1 MPNLKTVYLPH
12 PVSAE
17 TKAKH
22 IAAGERIIDIRF
34 APAGHAEPSEKAP
47 VIADKAEPAPKPEP
61 IAEVEAVIEPTAQK
75 RRGRR
80 KANW

>member
-1 MPNLKTVYLPH
+1 MPELKTVYLPH
-12 PVSAE
+12 PVSPE

-22 IAAGERIIDIRF
+22 LAAGERIVDIRF
-34 APAGHAEPSEKAP
+34 APAGYAAPQQKAP
-47 VIADKAEPAPKPEP
+47 VVEPVAEPEP
-61 IAEVEAVIEPTAQK
+61 IAEEEAVLEPVAQK

>member
-1 MPNLKTVYLPH
+1 MPITKTVYLPH
-12 PVSAE
+12 PVSPE

-34 APAGHAEPSEKAP
+34 APAGYAAPSEKAP
-47 VIADKAEPAPKPEP
+47 VVSNKVEPVAEPEP
-61 IAEVEAVIEPTAQK
+61 IAEVEAVVEPTAPK